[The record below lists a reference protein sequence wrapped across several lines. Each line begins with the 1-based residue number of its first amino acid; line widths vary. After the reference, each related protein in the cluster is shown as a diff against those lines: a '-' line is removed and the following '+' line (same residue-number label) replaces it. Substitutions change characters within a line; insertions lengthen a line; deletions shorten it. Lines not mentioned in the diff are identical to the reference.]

1 VEKEDI
7 SRLVL
12 LVYMI
17 LLNVSIDID
26 KSTGLYKIST
36 LVFIMKMAMS
46 DYCDIG
52 AVICFQVLVV

>member
-1 VEKEDI
+1 
-7 SRLVL
+7 
-12 LVYMI
+12 MI